1 MLRLRAPDGFELGAV
16 LWEPVPREPSSGTAA
31 RRAVVLHGGA
41 GIAAA
46 RYRHFA
52 AYLAGEGIPVLT
64 YDYRGI
70 GLSRPASLR
79 GFAATVEDW
88 SEFDSAAA
96 VAAMRSRFPHAEIV
110 GLAHSVGALLFG
122 GAANAADQSRVVLVS
137 GHTGYYGDY
146 DWRYRLPMALVWHGV
161 MPALARVAGYFPA
174 SRLGLGEDLPAGI
187 ALQWAGRWSG
197 EVRPAGKGPAEH
209 RTRILLDR
217 CAALAMRAVLVSVA
231 DDAFA
236 TPRSTER
243 LLSYYPRLAIGKRI
257 VFSPAD
263 AGISRIG
270 HFGLFSR
277 RGAALWPRLL
287 AEIQAA

>member
-1 MLRLRAPDGFELGAV
+1 VLRLRAPDGFELGAV
-16 LWEPVPREPSSGTAA
+16 LHEPGSGIRA

-52 AYLAGEGIPVLT
+52 AWLAGQGIPVLT

-79 GFAATVEDW
+79 GFPATVEDW
-88 SEFDSAAA
+88 SEHDSAAA
-96 VAAMRSRFPHAEIV
+96 VAAMRGRFPEADIV
-110 GLAHSVGALLFG
+110 PLAHSVGALLFG
-122 GAANAADQSRVVLVS
+122 GAENANDPSRVILVS

-146 DWRYRLPMALVWHGV
+146 DWRYRLPMAAVWHGL
-161 MPALARVAGYFPA
+161 MPALTRLTGYFPA

-197 EVRPAGKGPAEH
+197 EVRPAGKEPANL
-209 RTRILLDR
+209 RTHQLLDR
-217 CAALAMRAVLVSVA
+217 CAALSRPAVLVSVA

-243 LLSYYPRLAIGKRI
+243 LLSYYPRLAIEKRI

-263 AGISRIG
+263 AGVSRIG

-277 RGAALWPRLL
+277 RGEALWPRLL

>member
-16 LWEPVPREPSSGTAA
+16 LHEPATASA
-31 RRAVVLHGGA
+31 VRRAVVLHGGA

-52 AYLAGEGIPVLT
+52 SFLAAQGIPVLT

-79 GFAATVEDW
+79 GFRASVEDW
-88 SEFDSAAA
+88 AEHDSAAA
-96 VAAMRSRFPHAEIV
+96 VAWLREKFPSAQIV
-110 GLAHSVGALLFG
+110 GIAHSVGAMLFG
-122 GAANAADQSRVVLVS
+122 GAHNAAEQARLILVS

-146 DWRYRLPMALVWHGV
+146 DWRYRLPMAMVWHGL
-161 MPALARVAGYFPA
+161 MPALTRLAGYFPA

-187 ALQWAGRWSG
+187 ALRWAGRWSG
-197 EVRPAGKGPAEH
+197 EVRPAGKEPTH
-209 RTRILLDR
+209 LRTNMLLDR
-217 CAALAMRAVLVSVA
+217 CAALSRPAVVVSVS

-243 LLSYYPRLAIGKRI
+243 LLACYPRLAVEKRI

-263 AGISRIG
+263 AGASRIG
-270 HFGLFSR
+270 HFGVFAR

-287 AEIQAA
+287 AELP

>member
-1 MLRLRAPDGFELGAV
+1 VLRLRAPDGFELGAV
-16 LWEPVPREPSSGTAA
+16 LWEPAPREPSSGAPV
-31 RRAVVLHGGA
+31 RHAVVLHGGA

-52 AYLAGEGIPVLT
+52 AYLAEHGVPVLT

-70 GLSRPASLR
+70 GMSRPASLR

-88 SEFDSAAA
+88 SEYDSAAA
-96 VAAMRSRFPHAEIV
+96 VAALRSRFPSAGIV

-122 GAANAADQSRVVLVS
+122 GAANAAEQSRLLLVS

-146 DWRYRLPMALVWHGV
+146 DWRYRLPMAAVWHVV
-161 MPALARVAGYFPA
+161 MPGLARLAGYFPA

-197 EVRPAGKGPAEH
+197 EVRPAGKGPDTL
-209 RTRILLDR
+209 RTHKLLDR
-217 CAALAMRAVLVSVA
+217 CAALARPAVLVSVT

-243 LLSYYPRLAIGKRI
+243 LLSYYPRLAVEKRI

-263 AGISRIG
+263 AATARIG

-277 RGAALWPRLL
+277 RGAVLWPRLL

>member
-1 MLRLRAPDGFELGAV
+1 MLH
-16 LWEPVPREPSSGTAA
+16 EPAA
-31 RRAVVLHGGA
+31 ASDVRRAVVLHGGA

-52 AYLAGEGIPVLT
+52 SFLAAQGIPVLT

-79 GFAATVEDW
+79 GFRASVEDW
-88 SEFDSAAA
+88 AEHDCAAA
-96 VAAMRSRFPHAEIV
+96 VAWLRSKFPSAQITGV
-110 GLAHSVGALLFG
+110 AHSVGAMLIG
-122 GAANAADQSRVVLVS
+122 GAHNAVEQARLVLVS

-146 DWRYRLPMALVWHGV
+146 DWRYRLPMALVWHGL
-161 MPALARVAGYFPA
+161 MPALTRLAGYFPA

-187 ALQWAGRWSG
+187 ALRWAGRRSG
-197 EVRPAGKGPAEH
+197 EVRPAGKEPAH
-209 RTRILLDR
+209 QRTRMLLDR
-217 CAALAMRAVLVSVA
+217 CAALARPAVVVSVS

-236 TPRSTER
+236 TPRSMER
-243 LLSYYPRLAIGKRI
+243 LLSCYPRLAVEKRI

-263 AGISRIG
+263 AGAARIG
-270 HFGLFSR
+270 HFGVFAR

-287 AEIQAA
+287 AELA

>member
-1 MLRLRAPDGFELGAV
+1 VLRLPAPDGFELGAV
-16 LWEPVPREPSSGTAA
+16 LYEAA
-31 RRAVVLHGGA
+31 TPARHALVLHGGA

-52 AYLAGEGIPVLT
+52 AYLAAQGVPVLT

-79 GFAATVEDW
+79 GFPATVEDW
-88 SEFDSAAA
+88 SEYDSAAA
-96 VAAMRSRFPHAEIV
+96 VAALRDRYPSATLV

-137 GHTGYYGDY
+137 GHTGYYADY
-146 DWRYRLPMALVWHGV
+146 DWRYRLPMAAVWHGL
-161 MPALARVAGYFPA
+161 MPLATRLAGYFPA
-174 SRLGLGEDLPAGI
+174 SRLRLGEDLPAGI
-187 ALQWAGRWSG
+187 ALQWAGRRGG
-197 EVRPAGKGPAEH
+197 EVRPAGKGPAREGSPQS
-209 RTRILLDR
+209 RTHLLLDR
-217 CAALAMRAVLVSVA
+217 CAALEVRAVVVSVT

-243 LLSYYPRLAIGKRI
+243 LLACYPRLAIEKRI

-263 AGISRIG
+263 AGVARIG
-270 HFGLFSR
+270 QFGLFGK
-277 RGAALWPRLL
+277 RGAVLWPRLL
-287 AEIQAA
+287 AEIRAA